1 MGPLYLADY
10 IGLDTCL
17 SILKGWQADYP
28 GMGVKIPKVLE
39 KLVAEGKL
47 GRKSGEGFY
56 PKSVWSP
63 SKN

>member
-17 SILKGWQADYP
+17 SILKGWKQDYP
-28 GMGVKIPKVLE
+28 DMGINIPTGLE
-39 KLVAEGKL
+39 KRVQEGKL
-47 GRKSGEGFY
+47 GRKSGEGYY